1 VTVQTDQFEVGA
13 SAAIQLRDLTKVYGQ
28 TRALDNVNLTVA
40 AGSVFGFLGPNG
52 AGKTTTLRILAG
64 LAAPTAGQANILGRN
79 ISAAD
84 NELRALIGYLPDVPA
99 FYPWMTASEFLHFT
113 GELFGLAG
121 SDVEQRIEA
130 LLDLAGL
137 SAVTT
142 RVGSYSRG
150 MKQRLGIAQALMN
163 APHVL
168 LLDEPTSALDPLG
181 RKEVLDMIA
190 ALAGRTTVFF
200 STHILSDVERV
211 CDTVA
216 ILDHGQVVREA
227 PIDEL
232 KAGHG
237 GGQRLL
243 IAVDQPA
250 PLVAAL
256 RGQSWLTSIEPGDE
270 AGELRLAVSDLAAA
284 QRALPAA
291 VAAAGLALR
300 RLDVN
305 ELSLEDVFVELVGER
320 SGDNIP
326 HPQS

>member
-1 VTVQTDQFEVGA
+1 MTIRTDPFERDA
-13 SAAIQLRDLTKVYGQ
+13 SVAIELRDLTKVYGQ
-28 TRALDNVNLTVA
+28 ARALDGVDLTVA

-64 LAAPTAGQANILGRN
+64 LAAPTAGQAGILGRN
-79 ISAAD
+79 VVSAG

-99 FYPWMTASEFLHFT
+99 FYPWMTAFEFLHFT

-121 SDVEQRIEA
+121 KDVEQRIGA

-142 RVGSYSRG
+142 RIGSYSRG
-150 MKQRLGIAQALMN
+150 MKQRLGVAQALMN
-163 APHVL
+163 APQVL

-200 STHILSDVERV
+200 STHILGDVERV

-227 PIDEL
+227 PIGEL

-243 IAVDQPA
+243 IAVDRPA

-256 RGQSWLTSIEPGDE
+256 EGQSWLTRIESGDE
-270 AGELRLAVSDLAAA
+270 AGELRLAVNDLAAA
-284 QRALPAA
+284 QRAVPAA

-300 RLDVN
+300 RLEVD

-320 SGDNIP
+320 AAGNVS